1 LKFQAEKGNAAMLK
15 LVSPKGVDRKDFE
28 LSLDEI
34 AREGARRMLVQALNL
49 EVEDYIAQN
58 KNEIDKN
65 GNRLVVKNGR
75 ANPRHITTGS
85 GTIEVAAPRVDDR
98 REGKKFS
105 SFILPPYLRK
115 SPKVESLLPILY
127 LKGLSTNDFK
137 SALAEFLGEG
147 VSGLSPA
154 SIVKLKKIWEDEFA
168 VWSKR
173 KITKN
178 YIYIWADGVNV
189 EIRLGEDDRLCLLV
203 IIGVTEEGKKE
214 LIAVESGYRE
224 STESWSHVLR
234 SLTAR
239 GMTAPLLACGDGA
252 LGFWSAL
259 RSCEGFQATREQR
272 CWVHKIANVL
282 DKLPKRLQPKAK
294 ELLHEM
300 MRAEKKSD
308 AEKDR
313 DQFAKL
319 YQEKYPKAV
328 ECLLKHWTQLTTYF
342 DFPASHWIHLRTTN
356 PIESSFA
363 TVKLRT
369 RVTKGAGSKK
379 AAEVMAFKLLLEC
392 EKKWRIINGV
402 KEIKNLIEGLAYK
415 DGIMIPNKNH
425 QEAAAG

>member
-1 LKFQAEKGNAAMLK
+1 MLK
-15 LVSPKGVDRKDFE
+15 LVTPKGVDRKGFE

-34 AREGARRMLVQALNL
+34 AREGAKRMLIQALNL
-49 EVEDYIAQN
+49 EVEDYINQHL
-58 KNEIDKN
+58 KEVDES
-65 GNRLVVKNGR
+65 GNRLVVRNGR
-75 ANPRHITTGS
+75 GRPRKVTIGS
-85 GTIEVAAPRVDDR
+85 GTIEVPAPRVDDK

-137 SALAEFLGEG
+137 SALVDFLGDG
-147 VSGLSPA
+147 ASGLSPA
-154 SIVKLKKIWEDEFA
+154 SIVKLKKIWEDEFDQ
-168 VWSKR
+168 WSKR

-178 YIYIWADGVNV
+178 YIYVWADGVNV
-189 EIRLGEDDRLCLLV
+189 EIRLGEDEKLCLLV

-224 STESWSHVLR
+224 STESWLAVMR
-234 SLTAR
+234 SLVAR
-239 GMTAPLLACGDGA
+239 GMRAPLLACGDGA

-259 RSCEGFQATREQR
+259 RACDGFKTTKEQR

-282 DKLPKRLQPKAK
+282 DKFPKRLQPKAK

-300 MRAEKKSD
+300 MRAETKAD

-313 DQFAKL
+313 DQFEKL
-319 YQEKYPKAV
+319 YNDKYPKAV
-328 ECLLKHWTQLTTYF
+328 ECLLKNWKQLTTYF
-342 DFPASHWIHLRTTN
+342 NFPAAHWVHLRTTN

-369 RVTKGAGSKK
+369 RVTKGAGSAK
-379 AAEVMAFKLLLEC
+379 AAEAMAFKLLLEC
-392 EKKWRIINGV
+392 EKKWRVINSV
-402 KEIKNLIEGLAYK
+402 KEIKNLLEGLEYK
-415 DGIMIPNKNH
+415 DGIMVATQKH
-425 QEAAAG
+425 HEVVAS